1 MPCCRRAGPVCNA
14 ARKTAERPRQRPPG
28 TAGWG
33 DRAGRQRD
41 LWVKHPSNPLAP
53 FRAWVFNGSCNDT
66 RATPCPH
73 WTEPRDITLLFFT
86 IWPLFALICLG
97 YLLFQRGF
105 PDPGFWPAAERI
117 NYFLLFPALLVSSL
131 ADAPVRDPQVLRL
144 GGTAVVII
152 LIAAIA
158 LSLARRAIPMP
169 AARFGPLLQ
178 GTVRF
183 NTYLGLAILATLA
196 GPAGI
201 ERAALYLAIAVPL
214 VNLLSIMAL
223 TEAGKARTPLA
234 LLRTMARNPLILACL
249 GGITLA
255 LTGWGLPFGTGRFLD
270 LLAQAS
276 LPLGLLCVGA
286 ALQPAALRRD
296 GLMLGAI
303 AALRLV
309 LMPLLAALIARAFGL
324 SGVEAL
330 VLIVFSAIPT
340 APTAYVLTRQLNGDG
355 TLMAGI
361 VTSQTIAAI
370 ATIPAV
376 LWVLGP

>member
-1 MPCCRRAGPVCNA
+1 M
-14 ARKTAERPRQRPPG
+14 
-28 TAGWG
+28 
-33 DRAGRQRD
+33 
-41 LWVKHPSNPLAP
+41 
-53 FRAWVFNGSCNDT
+53 
-66 RATPCPH
+66 
-73 WTEPRDITLLFFT
+73 LFFT

-255 LTGWGLPFGTGRFLD
+255 LTGWGLPFGTGRFLE

>member
-1 MPCCRRAGPVCNA
+1 M
-14 ARKTAERPRQRPPG
+14 
-28 TAGWG
+28 
-33 DRAGRQRD
+33 
-41 LWVKHPSNPLAP
+41 
-53 FRAWVFNGSCNDT
+53 
-66 RATPCPH
+66 
-73 WTEPRDITLLFFT
+73 LFVT

-97 YLLFQRGF
+97 YYLARRGF
-105 PDPGFWPAAERI
+105 PDAGFWPAAERI

-131 ADAPVRDPQVLRL
+131 ANAPVRDPQLLRL
-144 GGTAVVII
+144 GFAAVVVIMV
-152 LIAAIA
+152 AALA
-158 LSLARRAIPMP
+158 LSLTRRAYPMP

-214 VNLLSIMAL
+214 VNVLSIMAL
-223 TEAGKARTPLA
+223 TEEGEGRSPLA
-234 LLRTMARNPLILACL
+234 ILRIMARNPLILACI
-249 GGITLA
+249 GGIALA
-255 LTGWGLPFGTGRFLD
+255 LTGLGLPLGTGRFLD

-286 ALQPAALRRD
+286 ALKPGALRRD
-296 GLMLGAI
+296 GLALAASG
-303 AALRLV
+303 ALRLIM
-309 LMPLLAALIARAFGL
+309 MPLLAALVARFVGL

-330 VLIVFSAIPT
+330 VLVVFSAIPT
-340 APTAYVLTRQLNGDG
+340 APTSYVLTRQLNGDG

-370 ATIPAV
+370 ATIPLV
-376 LWVLGP
+376 LWVFGL

>member
-1 MPCCRRAGPVCNA
+1 
-14 ARKTAERPRQRPPG
+14 
-28 TAGWG
+28 
-33 DRAGRQRD
+33 
-41 LWVKHPSNPLAP
+41 
-53 FRAWVFNGSCNDT
+53 
-66 RATPCPH
+66 
-73 WTEPRDITLLFFT
+73 LLFIT

-97 YLLFQRGF
+97 YILVRRGF

-144 GGTAVVII
+144 GGTAVIII
-152 LIAAIA
+152 LFAALA
-158 LSLARRAIPMP
+158 LALTRRAYPMA

-196 GPAGI
+196 GPVGI

-214 VNLLSIMAL
+214 VNVLSIMAL
-223 TEAGKARTPLA
+223 TEAGHARTPLA
-234 LLRTMARNPLILACL
+234 MLRTMARNPLILACL
-249 GGITLA
+249 ASIALA

-296 GLMLGAI
+296 GLTLAATG
-303 AALRLV
+303 ALRLL
-309 LMPLLAALIARAFGL
+309 LMPLLAALIARAVGL

-340 APTAYVLTRQLNGDG
+340 APTSYVLTRQLNGDG

-370 ATIPAV
+370 ATIPLV